1 MINFIIVC
9 ELDFWEYLIEDK
21 IDKSLFKSELEYKIY
36 KFKNYN
42 EEFYK
47 IAFKNLENKVFIF
60 DLDIKYGNGF
70 EIAKR
75 IRNNDKL
82 SEIILIGDYKRQDY
96 IESFLISSIKAIA
109 FIDKNKLNIL
119 EEKID
124 EVIRNYNLNKL
135 LIIKTISSLNIIKI
149 MDILYIETKNRKTI
163 IHTINSI
170 ITTSKSLSYFE
181 KKLNMEC
188 DYFIKTHRASIV
200 NYLNVI
206 EFNFKNKTITFY
218 NNKKS
223 SLLSKSYKDLIQEK
237 LKNK

>member
-42 EEFYK
+42 EDFYK

-60 DLDIKYGNGF
+60 DLDIKYGNSF

-96 IESFLISSIKAIA
+96 IEYYLVNSLKAIA
-109 FIDKNKLNIL
+109 FIDKNKLTIL

-200 NYLNVI
+200 NFHNVI

-223 SLLSKSYKDLIQEK
+223 SLLSKSYKDLINKK
-237 LKNK
+237 LKK

>member
-223 SLLSKSYKDLIQEK
+223 SLLSKSYKDLINEK

>member
-42 EEFYK
+42 EDFYK

-60 DLDIKYGNGF
+60 DLDIKYGNSF

-96 IESFLISSIKAIA
+96 IEYYLVNSLKAIA
-109 FIDKNKLNIL
+109 FIDKNKLTIL

-149 MDILYIETKNRKTI
+149 MDILYIETKNRPIYI
-163 IHTINSI
+163 I
-170 ITTSKSLSYFE
+170 KE
-181 KKLNMEC
+181 K
-188 DYFIKTHRASIV
+188 YG
-200 NYLNVI
+200 
-206 EFNFKNKTITFY
+206 FK
-218 NNKKS
+218 
-223 SLLSKSYKDLIQEK
+223 D
-237 LKNK
+237 

>member
-21 IDKSLFKSELEYKIY
+21 IDKSLFKSELEYNIN

-82 SEIILIGDYKRQDY
+82 SEIILIGDYHRKDY

-109 FIDKNKLNIL
+109 FIDKIKLDIL

-124 EVIRNYNLNKL
+124 EIIKNYNLNKL

-170 ITTSKSLSYFE
+170 ITTSKNLSYFE

-223 SLLSKSYKDLIQEK
+223 YLLSKSYKDLINEK

>member
-42 EEFYK
+42 EDFYK
-47 IAFKNLENKVFIF
+47 IAFKNLENKVFIL

-75 IRNNDKL
+75 TRNNDKL
-82 SEIILIGDYKRQDY
+82 SEIILIGDYNRQDY

-170 ITTSKSLSYFE
+170 ITTSKNLSYFE
-181 KKLNMEC
+181 KKLNLEC

-223 SLLSKSYKDLIQEK
+223 YLLSKSYKDLIQEK